1 MEIQDRN
8 ILLQQMLGIKLGNIL
23 PDNKAESGFAEMLKP
38 QPSEQP
44 KTSFADNL
52 KAEKEVKT
60 ANVAKEKEI
69 PVKKDKESVKEKTQT
84 KETVKTNDKQPVKA
98 EETAPEQTK
107 DVPEEAGAL
116 NAQGQN
122 DSPIVENQSP
132 EAETPVSVQ
141 ITGEDGVDILMSE
154 LGAEILLPESETQMP
169 VQQSELLEMQPV
181 AEETVELPKMSKAQQ
196 PATAEENLLP
206 LTEEEALVLE
216 QAKYLDEKIDA
227 PVKMKIN
234 VDTKEEKIAAPVK
247 MKINVD
253 TKEEKIAAP
262 VAKDVLKN
270 RFEIDSLFQSVDSD
284 ALAQTDI
291 DGAETLTVKNSA
303 PTVHAKEMPAAVDF
317 GTFAGADVRVAG
329 DNSVEAS
336 LKPAEMVVSGKEVVF
351 ETANAQRAEAFART
365 NETAS
370 RDVFKG
376 MSKEVVE
383 QIKVNITKSAVK
395 GIDTIDIQLKPE
407 DLGQIR
413 VKMHIAKDGKLQ
425 AEIVASRAETADMLQ
440 KEVSNLSKAFNEA
453 GYDTDSKSFSFSFQD
468 ENAAGNKKN
477 DSGLSRFIGDKL
489 EQEAEAVAEND
500 NLGYDPVLG
509 LNIRV

>member
-141 ITGEDGVDILMSE
+141 ITGEDGVDILMSAE

-169 VQQSELLEMQPV
+169 VQQAELLEMQPV

-234 VDTKEEKIAAPVK
+234 VEI
-247 MKINVD
+247 
-253 TKEEKIAAP
+253 KEEKIAAP

-291 DGAETLTVKNSA
+291 DGAEILTVKNSA

-329 DNSVEAS
+329 DNSVEAL

>member
-169 VQQSELLEMQPV
+169 IQQAELLEMQPV

-234 VDTKEEKIAAPVK
+234 VEI
-247 MKINVD
+247 
-253 TKEEKIAAP
+253 KEEKIAAP

-291 DGAETLTVKNSA
+291 DGVETLTVKNSA

-329 DNSVEAS
+329 DNSVEAL

>member
-132 EAETPVSVQ
+132 EAEAPVSVQ
-141 ITGEDGVDILMSE
+141 ITGEDGVDVLMPE

-169 VQQSELLEMQPV
+169 VQQTELLEMQPV

-216 QAKYLDEKIDA
+216 QAKYLDEKIEA

-234 VDTKEEKIAAPVK
+234 VEI
-247 MKINVD
+247 
-253 TKEEKIAAP
+253 KEEKIAAP

>member
-169 VQQSELLEMQPV
+169 VQQAELLEMQPV

-234 VDTKEEKIAAPVK
+234 VEI
-247 MKINVD
+247 
-253 TKEEKIAAP
+253 KEEKIAAP

-270 RFEIDSLFQSVDSD
+270 RFEIDSLFQSVDSE

>member
-132 EAETPVSVQ
+132 EAEAPVSVQ

-169 VQQSELLEMQPV
+169 VQQAELLEMQPV

-234 VDTKEEKIAAPVK
+234 VEI
-247 MKINVD
+247 
-253 TKEEKIAAP
+253 KEEKIAAP

>member
-132 EAETPVSVQ
+132 EAEAPVSVQ
-141 ITGEDGVDILMSE
+141 ITGEDGVDVLMPE

-169 VQQSELLEMQPV
+169 VQQAELLEMQPV

-216 QAKYLDEKIDA
+216 QAKYLDEKIEA

-234 VDTKEEKIAAPVK
+234 VEI
-247 MKINVD
+247 
-253 TKEEKIAAP
+253 KEEKIAAP

-284 ALAQTDI
+284 ALVQTDV
-291 DGAETLTVKNSA
+291 DGTETLAVKN
-303 PTVHAKEMPAAVDF
+303 PTPAVQTKEMPAAVDF

>member
-169 VQQSELLEMQPV
+169 VQQAELLEMQPV

-234 VDTKEEKIAAPVK
+234 VEI
-247 MKINVD
+247 
-253 TKEEKIAAP
+253 KEEKIAAP

-329 DNSVEAS
+329 DNSVEAL

-468 ENAAGNKKN
+468 ENTAGNKKN